1 MHTITLYVEY
11 NKLDDMVTIL
21 NNLKQDLIKN
31 FTINDDDLKEYQK
44 SEKFKQDKKRF
55 TNILKNI
62 ESENETLYNQTE
74 FNKIIN
80 EHLQNLENASI

>member
-1 MHTITLYVEY
+1 MHTITLYVEN

-31 FTINDDDLKEYQK
+31 FTINDDGLKEYQK